1 MCLANGLYL
10 RSVRSISKYII
21 ANCLLLVAYS
31 LTRTGIVREIIID
44 IELSNIQ
51 TRDQTHIKP
60 CGEL

>member
-10 RSVRSISKYII
+10 SSVRSISKYII

-51 TRDQTHIKP
+51 TRDQTH
-60 CGEL
+60 

>member
-1 MCLANGLYL
+1 MGYL
-10 RSVRSISKYII
+10 SSVRSISKYII

-44 IELSNIQ
+44 IEISNIQ